1 VPDACIQAL
10 RRCSCTKY
18 SDEEPPSAVSPG
30 WHDCSMAMPT
40 DREELGAATSGS
52 AQTRDGLELRTLRWA
67 AAGTPRANL
76 LLVHGIAEHA
86 GRHAQVASRFAQ
98 AGIETH
104 AYDLRGFGGSA
115 GRRAYVG
122 RWSDYH
128 DDVEDQLASV
138 RAAARGLPVI
148 LYGHSMGGLI
158 ALGYV
163 LAEPP
168 RPAPDLLVLSA
179 PAIAAVV
186 PRWKRALADVLGR
199 VMPTVEIPNALP
211 AGGLSRDPRVE
222 VAYRSD
228 PLNVHRTT
236 TRFGMELF
244 HEQARVQAALARIGA
259 LPTPTYVLHGSD
271 DRIVPL
277 SASASLERREN
288 VTRRVYPQL
297 RHETHNEL
305 EASAVID
312 DTIAWLAKSLP
323 VR

>member
-1 VPDACIQAL
+1 VRPLLLC
-10 RRCSCTKY
+10 R
-18 SDEEPPSAVSPG
+18 
-30 WHDCSMAMPT
+30 WHDCPMAVPT
-40 DREELGAATSGS
+40 DRDDRGVATTGT
-52 AQTRDGLELRTLRWA
+52 ARARDGLELRTLRWA
-67 AAGTPRANL
+67 AAGTPRAHVL
-76 LLVHGIAEHA
+76 LIHGIAEHA

-98 AGIETH
+98 AAVETH

-128 DDVEDQLASV
+128 DDVEDQLAAV
-138 RAAARGLPVI
+138 RLAARELPVV

-186 PRWKRALADVLGR
+186 ARWKRDLADVLGR
-199 VMPTVEIPNALP
+199 VLPRVEIPNDLP
-211 AGGLSRDPRVE
+211 PGGLSRDPQVE

-236 TRFGMELF
+236 ARLGMELF
-244 HEQARVQAALARIGA
+244 HEQARVKAALARIGA
-259 LPTPTYVLHGSD
+259 LPTPTYVLHGAD
-271 DRIVPL
+271 DPIVPL
-277 SASASLERREN
+277 SSSASLERREN
-288 VTRRVYPQL
+288 VTRRVYPGL
-297 RHETHNEL
+297 RHETHNEP
-305 EASAVID
+305 EAAAVID
-312 DTIAWLAKSLP
+312 DTTGWIEKSLTL
-323 VR
+323 R

>member
-1 VPDACIQAL
+1 MLASGHGDDVHVRSTAQERGPARSAYRRVVTTDADAITGTA
-10 RRCSCTKY
+10 R
-18 SDEEPPSAVSPG
+18 
-30 WHDCSMAMPT
+30 
-40 DREELGAATSGS
+40 
-52 AQTRDGLELRTLRWA
+52 TRDGLELRTIRWA
-67 AAGTPRANL
+67 AAETPRAHV

-86 GRHAQVASRFAQ
+86 GRHAQVASSFAR
-98 AGIETH
+98 AGLETH

-128 DDVEDQLASV
+128 DDIEHQLASV
-138 RAAARGLPVI
+138 REVARGLPVV

-168 RPAPDLLVLSA
+168 RPLPDFLVLSA
-179 PAIAAVV
+179 PAIAAIV
-186 PRWKRALADVLGR
+186 PRWKRVLADVLGR
-199 VMPTVEIPNALP
+199 VMPSLEIPNALP

-236 TRFGMELF
+236 ARLGMELF
-244 HEQARVQAALARIGA
+244 HEQARVQAALGRMGA
-259 LPTPTYVLHGSD
+259 LPMRTYVLHGSD
-271 DRIVPL
+271 DPIVPL
-277 SASASLERREN
+277 QSSASLERREN
-288 VTRRVYPQL
+288 VTRRVYPGL
-297 RHETHNEL
+297 RHETHNEP
-305 EASAVID
+305 EAPAVID
-312 DTIAWLAKSLP
+312 DTTGWIEKSLP

>member
-1 VPDACIQAL
+1 
-10 RRCSCTKY
+10 
-18 SDEEPPSAVSPG
+18 
-30 WHDCSMAMPT
+30 MPT
-40 DREELGAATSGS
+40 DRDDPGVATVGS
-52 AQTRDGLELRTLRWA
+52 ARTRDGLELRTLHWP
-67 AAGTPRANL
+67 AAGRAQAPL

-86 GRHAQVASRFAQ
+86 DRHAQVASSFAL
-98 AGIETH
+98 AGLETH
-104 AYDLRGFGGSA
+104 AFDLRGFGGSA

-128 DDVEDQLASV
+128 DDIEDQLAAA
-138 RAAARGLPVI
+138 REAARGLPVI

-199 VMPTVEIPNALP
+199 VMPAVEIPNALP

-236 TRFGMELF
+236 ARLGMELL
-244 HEQARVQAALARIGA
+244 HEQARVRAALAHGGA
-259 LPTPTYVLHGSD
+259 LSMPTYVLHGSD

-288 VTRRVYPQL
+288 VTRRVYPHL
-297 RHETHNEL
+297 RHEMHNEP
-305 EASAVID
+305 EAAAVIA
-312 DTIAWLAKSLP
+312 DTTMWIERSLAARRESDID
-323 VR
+323 R